1 MKVKSSY
8 LVLPG
13 VIFMGASL
21 GLVVANTIL
30 VSFRAMKGFIM
41 LPGWSLIN
49 YIHIFS
55 NWDFLWSVLLT
66 LRTTFV
72 VLAIALI
79 ISYPVAYFLA
89 RVLKTERLKNILLM
103 LCIIPF
109 WTSYI
114 TRMITWIP
122 MLGKEGLVNTLFLK
136 IGVIHEPM
144 GILLYSEPAMI
155 FVMVFV
161 YSVFCVGPI
170 FFSMSRIDEE
180 VIESAHDLGAGGLQ
194 TFFHVI
200 VPLSLPGVATGAL
213 FVIIMVMGEYATPAI
228 IGGNKSPLLG
238 NTIMAHSSVLQWAPA
253 SAFSILLMA
262 LTSIL
267 VVMLFRIIN
276 IRKQLR

>member
-1 MKVKSSY
+1 MKVKNSY

-30 VSFRAMKGFIM
+30 VSLRAMKGFIL
-41 LPGWSLIN
+41 LPGWTLIN
-49 YIHIFS
+49 YIRIFS

-66 LRTTFV
+66 LRTTLV
-72 VLAIALI
+72 VLAIALV

-89 RVLKTERLKNILLM
+89 RVLKTERLKQILLM

-122 MLGKEGLVNTLFLK
+122 MLGKEGLVNDLLLK
-136 IGVIHEPM
+136 IGVIHEPI

>member
-1 MKVKSSY
+1 MKVKNSY

-30 VSFRAMKGFIM
+30 VSLRAMKGFIL
-41 LPGWSLIN
+41 LPGWTLIN
-49 YIHIFS
+49 YIRIFS

-66 LRTTFV
+66 LRTTLV
-72 VLAIALI
+72 VLAIALV

-89 RVLKTERLKNILLM
+89 RVLKTERLKQILLM

-122 MLGKEGLVNTLFLK
+122 MLGKEGLVNDLLLK
-136 IGVIHEPM
+136 IGVIHEPI

-238 NTIMAHSSVLQWAPA
+238 TTIMAHSSVLQWAPA

>member
-30 VSFRAMKGFIM
+30 VSLRAMKGFIL
-41 LPGWSLIN
+41 LPGWTLIN
-49 YIHIFS
+49 YIRIFS

-72 VLAIALI
+72 VLALALI

-122 MLGKEGLVNTLFLK
+122 MLGKEGLVNDLLLK
-136 IGVIHEPM
+136 IGVIHEPI

-170 FFSMSRIDEE
+170 FFSMSRIEEE

>member
-1 MKVKSSY
+1 
-8 LVLPG
+8 
-13 VIFMGASL
+13 
-21 GLVVANTIL
+21 
-30 VSFRAMKGFIM
+30 
-41 LPGWSLIN
+41 
-49 YIHIFS
+49 
-55 NWDFLWSVLLT
+55 
-66 LRTTFV
+66 
-72 VLAIALI
+72 
-79 ISYPVAYFLA
+79 
-89 RVLKTERLKNILLM
+89 
-103 LCIIPF
+103 
-109 WTSYI
+109 
-114 TRMITWIP
+114 
-122 MLGKEGLVNTLFLK
+122 
-136 IGVIHEPM
+136 
-144 GILLYSEPAMI
+144 MI

-238 NTIMAHSSVLQWAPA
+238 NTIMAYSSVLQWAPA